1 MPGGRE
7 LKQAIDCAQCSTYEC
22 FVNEDDV
29 DESIQSR
36 EELDDS
42 VSEWIGELAACKAT
56 GVQSNAGMDLYM
68 SAMCTP
74 YGDGVEL
81 AVFLDDAC
89 TLYTAKESIY
99 DVWDPNNDNINGIN
113 YLTYAEEFIKS
124 AFSEVTPCL
133 QLEYVDPNDA
143 ADEEDAGEEYQM
155 NDYCKAVLEGGA
167 VEFSNCEADVEAQEG
182 AK

>member
-1 MPGGRE
+1 

-22 FVNEDDV
+22 FSIEDDL
-29 DESIQSR
+29 DDSIQSR
-36 EELDDS
+36 NELDDS

-56 GVQSNAGMDLYM
+56 GVQSNGMDLYV

-89 TLYTAKESIY
+89 TLYTARESFY
-99 DVWDPNNDNINGIN
+99 DVWDPNNDNENGID

-133 QLEYVDPNDA
+133 QQEYVDLNYA
-143 ADEEDAGEEYQM
+143 ADEEDAEEEYQM
-155 NDYCKAVLEGGA
+155 SDYCKAVLEGDA
-167 VEFSNCEADVEAQEG
+167 ADFNNCEADVEAQEG
-182 AK
+182 EK